1 MMADIAAVLGRLT
14 PEEFDGLRALGPSG
28 HLPRHLTE
36 ALDRAAG
43 GPGAGRGY
51 YVPTGS
57 VSATG
62 GPHFVL
68 RSDVSGWLFGP
79 PSQVSRSR
87 GDV

>member
-1 MMADIAAVLGRLT
+1 MMADITAVLGRLT
-14 PEEFDGLRALGPSG
+14 PSELNELRALGPQG
-28 HLPRHLTE
+28 HLSRQLTD

-43 GPGAGRGY
+43 GPGLGRGY

-62 GPHFVL
+62 GPHVVL

-79 PSQVSRSR
+79 VPQVP
-87 GDV
+87 

>member
-1 MMADIAAVLGRLT
+1 MMADIAAVMGRLT
-14 PEEFDGLRALGPSG
+14 PAELDELRDLGPQG
-28 HLPRHLTE
+28 HLSRKHTE

-43 GPGAGRGY
+43 GPDAGRGY

-62 GPHFVL
+62 GPHLVL

-79 PSQVSRSR
+79 ATQIPQSQT
-87 GDV
+87 GI

>member
-1 MMADIAAVLGRLT
+1 MANIVAVLGRLT
-14 PEEFDGLRALGPSG
+14 PEEFDGLRALGPAR

-68 RSDVSGWLFGP
+68 RSDVSGWLFGSAAHTP
-79 PSQVSRSR
+79 QPH
-87 GDV
+87 GDA

>member
-14 PEEFDGLRALGPSG
+14 PGELDELRSLGPQG
-28 HLPRHLTE
+28 HLSRGLTE

-51 YVPTGS
+51 YVPNGS

-62 GPHFVL
+62 GPHVVL
-68 RSDVSGWLFGP
+68 RSDVSGWLFGAAQ
-79 PSQVSRSR
+79 QVPQAE
-87 GDV
+87 

>member
-1 MMADIAAVLGRLT
+1 MMAEIAAVLGRLT
-14 PEEFDGLRALGPSG
+14 PNEIDELRSLGPRG
-28 HLPRHLTE
+28 HLSRQLTE

-62 GPHFVL
+62 GPHLVL

-79 PSQVSRSR
+79 AQQIPQAQK
-87 GDV
+87 DT

>member
-14 PEEFDGLRALGPSG
+14 PSELDELRALGPQG
-28 HLPRHLTE
+28 HLSRQLTD

-43 GPGAGRGY
+43 GPGSGRGY
-51 YVPTGS
+51 YVPSGS

-62 GPHFVL
+62 GPHLVL

-79 PSQVSRSR
+79 SQQVPQTPM
-87 GDV
+87 DP